1 MISLRGR
8 LGRFGSESINEEAQI
23 DMAPLIDMVFILL
36 IFFLVTTSFVREAGV
51 DVQRPTA
58 STATTREKA
67 AMMVAVDKQGRIFID
82 RRQVDVRSVRG
93 LVERYLAE
101 DPGGGVV
108 IIADRDSNTG
118 GVIEVLD
125 QCRLAGAK
133 NVSVAANRRSD

>member
-1 MISLRGR
+1 MNGLRGR
-8 LGRFGSESINEEAQI
+8 LGRFGGDALNEDSQI

-58 STATTREKA
+58 STATTRDKA
-67 AMMVAVDKQGRIFID
+67 AMMVAVDKQGRVFMD
-82 RRQVDVRSVRG
+82 RRQVDLRSIRG

-101 DPGGGVV
+101 DPKGGVV
-108 IIADRDSNTG
+108 VIADKASMTG
-118 GVIEVLD
+118 RVIEVLD

-133 NVSVAANRRSD
+133 NVSVAANRRAN

>member
-1 MISLRGR
+1 MSGLRGR
-8 LGRFGSESINEEAQI
+8 LGRFGGDTLNEDSQI

-58 STATTREKA
+58 STATTRDKA
-67 AMMVAVDKQGRIFID
+67 AMMVAVDKQGRVFMD
-82 RRQVDVRSVRG
+82 RRQVDLRSIRG

-101 DPGGGVV
+101 DPKGGIVV
-108 IIADRDSNTG
+108 IADKASMTG
-118 GVIEVLD
+118 RVIEVLD

-133 NVSVAANRRSD
+133 NVSVAANRRAN